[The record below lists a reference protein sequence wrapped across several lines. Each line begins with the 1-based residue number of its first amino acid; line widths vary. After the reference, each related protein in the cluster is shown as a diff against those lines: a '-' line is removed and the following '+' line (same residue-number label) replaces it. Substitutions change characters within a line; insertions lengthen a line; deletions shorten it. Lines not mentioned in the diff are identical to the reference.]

1 MRHRSLNKSNRSY
14 AILENNE
21 GFSRVKT
28 AVNRRIQIL
37 AGSHHPE
44 LAANVA
50 ERLGI
55 KLSGTN
61 LQHFANGEIKCGLAE
76 SVRGSDVF
84 IFQAHDKP
92 VGEAIMEQAMLI
104 DAAKRA
110 SAGHITAVC
119 PFFGYARQDRKSAGR
134 EPITARLVVDMLAV
148 AGAHRIVGVDL
159 HSGQIQGFFNGPFD
173 HLVALPALA
182 SHLKEKF
189 GKDCMVVSPDA
200 GRVKLTERYA
210 SRLGVDL
217 AIVHKKRPGNNQSQV
232 LGIIGDV
239 KGQNCIIVDDMI
251 DTAGTICAAA
261 QALKGNGA
269 KSVSA
274 VATHGLFSPPAVERL
289 KASPIKHIIVTDTLP
304 VPNHGNPLANIEI
317 VSVVGLIANAIQAI
331 FEKGSVSALFGGDH
345 QL

>member
-1 MRHRSLNKSNRSY
+1 M
-14 AILENNE
+14 
-21 GFSRVKT
+21 KT
-28 AVNRRIQIL
+28 TVNRRIQIL

-44 LAANVA
+44 LATNVA
-50 ERLGI
+50 TRLGM

-61 LQHFANGEIKCGLAE
+61 LQHFANGEIKCRLDE

-84 IFQAHDKP
+84 IFQTHDKP
-92 VGEAIMEQAMLI
+92 VGEAIFEQAMLI

-110 SAGHITAVC
+110 SAKHITAVC

-182 SHLKEKF
+182 AHLKERF

-217 AIVHKKRPGNNQSQV
+217 AIVHKKRPGNNQSKV

-239 KGQNCIIVDDMI
+239 RDQHCIIVDDMI
-251 DTAGTICAAA
+251 DTGGTLCAAA
-261 QALKGNGA
+261 AALMENGA

-274 VATHGLFSPPAVERL
+274 VATHGLFSEPAIERL
-289 KASPIKHIIVTDTLP
+289 KVSPIINIIVTDTLP
-304 VPNHGNPLANIEI
+304 LPNHGNPLSNVEV
-317 VSVVGLIANAIQAI
+317 VSVVDLIADAIQAI
-331 FEKGSVSALFGGDH
+331 FEKGSVSAIFDGEH
-345 QL
+345 HH

>member
-1 MRHRSLNKSNRSY
+1 M
-14 AILENNE
+14 
-21 GFSRVKT
+21 KT
-28 AVNRRIQIL
+28 TVNRRIQIL

-44 LAANVA
+44 LAENVA
-50 ERLGI
+50 KRLGI

-61 LQHFANGEIKCGLAE
+61 LQHFANGEIKCRLDE

-84 IFQAHDKP
+84 IFQAHDKL
-92 VGEAIMEQAMLI
+92 VGEAIFEQAMLI

-110 SAGHITAVC
+110 SAKHITAVC
-119 PFFGYARQDRKSAGR
+119 PFMGYARQDRKSAGR
-134 EPITARLVVDMLAV
+134 EPITARLVVDMLSV
-148 AGAHRIVGVDL
+148 AGAHRIVCVDL

-182 SHLKEKF
+182 SHLRERF

-217 AIVHKKRPGNNQSQV
+217 AIVHKKRPGNNLSKV

-239 KGQNCIIVDDMI
+239 SGQHCIIVDDMI

-261 QALKGNGA
+261 QSLKENGA

-274 VATHGLFSPPAVERL
+274 VATHGLFSDPAVERL
-289 KASPIKHIIVTDTLP
+289 KASPIENIIITDTLP
-304 VPNHGNPLANIEI
+304 LPNHGNALPNVTV
-317 VSVVGLIANAIQAI
+317 VSVVDLLSNTIKAI
-331 FEKGSVSALFGGDH
+331 FEKGSVSDLFNGEH
-345 QL
+345 HI